1 MKCPKCDATITSS
14 SIRDLDG
21 KVGFQSRW
29 KCIAH
34 TCPQCSCVLSVQI
47 DPVALKTDTV
57 DAVKS
62 VMSGMLSQLAGQ
74 VTRLENEIRQL
85 RAR

>member
-1 MKCPKCDATITSS
+1 MVTCPNCKSAITAVN
-14 SIRDLDG
+14 IQDVDG
-21 KVGFQSRW
+21 RVALMSKW

-57 DAVKS
+57 NAV
-62 VMSGMLSQLAGQ
+62 
-74 VTRLENEIRQL
+74 LEAL
-85 RAR
+85 RRK